1 MSQKKI
7 LLIEDEAIIQS
18 LCRRLLAKTGWE
30 LILAGTLGEAREKM
44 KGPAVDLL
52 ITDLKLPDGDGV
64 EIIRELRERFPK
76 TKAMVITGSP
86 SPESRLE
93 KLTELGVTDII
104 FKPFEVEEFEKAVHK
119 ALEEAGN

>member
-1 MSQKKI
+1 MSLKKI
-7 LLIEDEAIIQS
+7 LLIEDEVIIQS
-18 LCRRLLAKTGWE
+18 LCRRLLAKSDCE
-30 LILAGTLGEAREKM
+30 LIVAGTLGEAREKM
-44 KGPAVDLL
+44 ERAAIDLL

-64 EIIRELRERFPK
+64 QIIEELRVKYPK

-93 KLTELGVTDII
+93 RLTELRVTDVV

-119 ALEEAGN
+119 ALEEAEN